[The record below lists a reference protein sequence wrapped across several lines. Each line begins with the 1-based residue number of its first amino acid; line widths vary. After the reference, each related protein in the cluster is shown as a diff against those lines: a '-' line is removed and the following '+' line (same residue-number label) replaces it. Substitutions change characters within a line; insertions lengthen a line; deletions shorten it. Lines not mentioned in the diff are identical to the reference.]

1 VSIDLSILSSF
12 QHELQPLFAVRLR
25 YIFWNCIHS
34 KTKRT
39 IFNDNIH
46 EALVQYSA
54 KIISRIAVISLN
66 YRSSVTAFKYSLEII
81 SPFSISLVT
90 PINPFQSR
98 RINNSP
104 ICRLCVH
111 ILIKRKRCVGTSH
124 GKRMQPG
131 VPVRYTP
138 KQYSAYCF
146 FVVS

>member
-1 VSIDLSILSSF
+1 
-12 QHELQPLFAVRLR
+12 LFAVRLR

-81 SPFSISLVT
+81 SPFSDFFSDAYKPL
-90 PINPFQSR
+90 PIEKDQQFPNMPALRAYSYQTEAVRRYVSR
-98 RINNSP
+98 ETNAARCACP
-104 ICRLCVH
+104 IYPKTIQRLLFLCCFLMLRTTHCNVE
-111 ILIKRKRCVGTSH
+111 
-124 GKRMQPG
+124 
-131 VPVRYTP
+131 PVFP
-138 KQYSAYCF
+138 
-146 FVVS
+146 